1 MTDEIPAIPKEWQPD
16 PADYSFDLNR
26 RLDSIVSIRTRI
38 PDEGMTAS
46 MLGTERGGHGIV
58 INDKGLIVTIGYI
71 ITEADSVWLVTNH
84 GETIQGHVVAYDQ
97 RSGFGLVQA
106 LGKLDLLPVT
116 LGSSASIGLGER
128 MLVAGSGGIEYCTKV
143 VMTGIREFA
152 GYWEYLLERA
162 FFTSP
167 AHPFWSGAAL
177 LGENGNLYGIGSLIV
192 QAVDSD
198 GKERSVNMIIP
209 IDELTHIL
217 DELIQYGQTT
227 LPPRPWMGWY
237 VQDTTEGPVV
247 AGVVDNGPADEALI
261 QSGDEITKINDIEV
275 GDLASIHRA
284 VWAAGE
290 AGVTIDVE
298 YLREGVVDIAIVT
311 SADRNR
317 LLATG
322 SVH

>member
-1 MTDEIPAIPKEWQPD
+1 MTDDTPSIPDAWQPD
-16 PADYSFDLNR
+16 PDDYDFDLR
-26 RLDSIVSIRTRI
+26 QRLDSIVSVRTHI

-71 ITEADSVWLVTNH
+71 ITEADSVWLVTNT
-84 GETIQGHVVAYDQ
+84 GETIQGHVVGYDQ

-106 LGKLDLLPVT
+106 LGKLDLPPVT

-128 MLVAGSGGIEYCTKV
+128 MLVAGSGGIEQCTKV
-143 VMTGIREFA
+143 VVSGVREFA

-192 QAVDSD
+192 QAVGSD
-198 GKERSVNMIIP
+198 GEERAVNMIIP
-209 IDELTHIL
+209 IDELTPIL
-217 DELIQYGQTT
+217 DELIQYGQRT

-237 VQDTTEGPVV
+237 VQDTADGPIV
-247 AGVVDNGPADEALI
+247 AGVVDNGPAAAAQI
-261 QSGDEITKINDIEV
+261 RAGDEITKVNDIDV
-275 GDLASIHRA
+275 GDLATIHRT
-284 VWAAGE
+284 VWASGE
-290 AGVTIDVE
+290 AGVAVSVE
-298 YLREGVVDIAIVT
+298 FQREGENYLVEVL